1 MKEFSAE
8 SDEKPKFNISFDK
21 SQIIYSDLLKSI
33 DQAEKQLMVQEGD
46 PRFFY
51 DVNSSQANGR
61 TSIVPGN
68 SLATNVMSEPLV
80 TDKKKKQSLT

>member
-1 MKEFSAE
+1 
-8 SDEKPKFNISFDK
+8 
-21 SQIIYSDLLKSI
+21 
-33 DQAEKQLMVQEGD
+33 MVQEGD
-46 PRFFY
+46 PRFFD